1 MTNHLKTLAL
11 TTAILVTMT
20 VADVASAIAINRCVR
35 IVRDPQVNRETIVN
49 TCKICRTVKVSR
61 QRPGSATGVPTMR
74 DLTLLPG
81 TSQLLPFRGPG
92 STRIHSDAPC
102 PSVQK

>member
-20 VADVASAIAINRCVR
+20 AADVANAIAINRCVR

-49 TCKICRTVKVSR
+49 TCKMCQTVKVSR
-61 QRPGSATGVPTMR
+61 QRPGSSTGVPTMR

-81 TSQLLPFRGPG
+81 SSQLLPFRGPG

-102 PSVQK
+102 PSVK